1 MLGRLAKSRAQFQGI
16 RPAKI
21 PGYTEKAI
29 VGSETKGVMHI
40 AENQIHDSHKSI
52 VPVDKGGDKSTQR
65 CICLVIFPG
74 TMNSISKTFIDFM
87 LSCSALKFGDF
98 TTKSG
103 RKTPYFINTGAYKT
117 GSQLA
122 ELGKFYA
129 DALFAAHGK
138 DVDNLFGPAYK
149 GIPLAV
155 VTAEALFARHQVDVT
170 VTFNRKEAKE
180 HGEGGSLVGYDYAAA
195 TVNTVANSNVPL
207 AQSVA
212 PIRVVLVEDV
222 TTAGT
227 SVRESLPLIESS
239 GKAKAVGLLV
249 SVDRMEKGLG
259 AFSALQE
266 IATNFGLKTTAITS
280 FSDLF
285 EYLKTTETG
294 ARYLQ
299 GDPTLLDRMQAYRD
313 RYGVG

>member
-1 MLGRLAKSRAQFQGI
+1 
-16 RPAKI
+16 
-21 PGYTEKAI
+21 
-29 VGSETKGVMHI
+29 
-40 AENQIHDSHKSI
+40 
-52 VPVDKGGDKSTQR
+52 
-65 CICLVIFPG
+65 
-74 TMNSISKTFIDFM
+74 MNSISKSFIDFM
-87 LSCSALKFGDF
+87 LSCNALKFGDF

-129 DALFAAHGK
+129 DALYAAHAK

-149 GIPLAV
+149 GIPLAI

-170 VTFNRKEAKE
+170 VTFNRKEAKD
-180 HGEGGSLVGYDYAAA
+180 HGEGGSLVGYDYATAA
-195 TVNTVANSNVPL
+195 VAADTVL
-207 AQSVA
+207 ASSDSSVVQSAGPV
-212 PIRVVLVEDV
+212 RVVLVEDV

-227 SVRESLPLIESS
+227 SVRESLPLIEGG
-239 GKAKAVGLLV
+239 GKAKAIGLLV

-259 AFSALQE
+259 EFSALQE
-266 IATNFGLKTTAITS
+266 IVVNFGLKTTAIAS

-294 ARYLQ
+294 AKYLL